1 MINKLLNIKYPIIQG
16 AMANIATA
24 EFAAS
29 VSNAGGMGVI
39 GTGAMNVEQARD
51 SIRLCKTLTD
61 KPFGVN
67 VMLMNPFK
75 DEIMEMICEEKVALV
90 TTGAG
95 NPGKYVDAL
104 KASGAKVIPVVP
116 TVALARRMENYG
128 VDAIIAEGTEA
139 GGHIGELTTMAL
151 IPQVVDAVS
160 IPVIAAGGIA
170 DGRGFNAAISLG
182 ADGVQVGTCLLV
194 ADECKVHE
202 NYKNAVLKA
211 KDTDTVVTGRTL
223 GVPVRILKNQMSRK
237 YLELEK
243 NVADKEEMEKL
254 TLGALRRAVFEGDV
268 DYGSVMIG
276 QIAGLCKE
284 RFTLEQIFENMMND
298 SKKQLK
304 VLEEKLGE

>member
-1 MINKLLNIKYPIIQG
+1 
-16 AMANIATA
+16 MANIATA

-95 NPGKYVDAL
+95 NPGKYVEAL

-151 IPQVVDAVS
+151 NLKL
-160 IPVIAAGGIA
+160 VI
-170 DGRGFNAAISLG
+170 
-182 ADGVQVGTCLLV
+182 VQ
-194 ADECKVHE
+194 K
-202 NYKNAVLKA
+202 
-211 KDTDTVVTGRTL
+211 
-223 GVPVRILKNQMSRK
+223 
-237 YLELEK
+237 
-243 NVADKEEMEKL
+243 
-254 TLGALRRAVFEGDV
+254 F
-268 DYGSVMIG
+268 
-276 QIAGLCKE
+276 
-284 RFTLEQIFENMMND
+284 
-298 SKKQLK
+298 
-304 VLEEKLGE
+304 